1 MQKTADISAIE
12 PPASHHLLAAAGWLE
27 LGNDQEAEHELQ
39 QIDESLQNHPE
50 VIKVRWRICAK
61 TRNLDSA
68 VEIAR
73 SIIHGNNCP
82 ILSRAELLT
91 ASSSARPSAD
101 ALHPMEAGVP
111 LFFAIPY
118 NMACYACQSGNLTEA
133 WDWFQIAIEMVTVD
147 EARKLALRDP
157 DLEPLWGKIIGL

>member
-1 MQKTADISAIE
+1 M
-12 PPASHHLLAAAGWLE
+12 E
-27 LGNDQEAEHELQ
+27 LGNDLEAQQEMQ
-39 QIDESLQNHPE
+39 KIDDGLRNHPE
-50 VIKVRWRICAK
+50 VIKLRWRLCARSK
-61 TRNLDSA
+61 NVDTA

-73 SIIHGNNCP
+73 SIIHGHNCP
-82 ILSRAELLT
+82 ILTRAELLVGAAT
-91 ASSSARPSAD
+91 DRPSQD
-101 ALHPMEAGVP
+101 ALDPLDAGFP

-133 WDWFQIAIEMVTVD
+133 WDWFQIALEMSSTD